1 MALGNVPEDLSIGGR
16 HGRMIVGPSAFQ
28 CATGGRTT
36 IDLTGN
42 PCATGGSHV
51 IQLVDGEVSRVI
63 ATRMDGV
70 AVPGPRPARRGE
82 MRVCNRGGGMNIT
95 IQASMP
101 VRIRTIDGQEQIAYR
116 TSEMDEGRLY
126 TVEWNGEHYAL
137 RKSGQ
142 NVEVFKFK
150 PGGDGDGD

>member
-1 MALGNVPEDLSIGGR
+1 MLS
-16 HGRMIVGPSAFQ
+16 GPSALQ

-36 IDLTGN
+36 IGLAGN

-82 MRVCNRGGGMNIT
+82 LRACNQGSGMNIT
-95 IQASMP
+95 IRARMP
-101 VRIRTIDGQEQIAYR
+101 VRIRTVGGQEQIVYR

-137 RKSGQ
+137 RKSSP

-150 PGGDGDGD
+150 PGGDGD

>member
-1 MALGNVPEDLSIGGR
+1 MLPGT
-16 HGRMIVGPSAFQ
+16 SAFQ

-36 IDLTGN
+36 LDLAGN
-42 PCATGGSHV
+42 PHATGGSHV

-63 ATRMDGV
+63 ATRMDEV

-82 MRVCNRGGGMNIT
+82 LRACNQGSGMNIT

-101 VRIRTIDGQEQIAYR
+101 VRIRTVGGQEQIAYR

-137 RKSGQ
+137 RKSSP

-150 PGGDGDGD
+150 PDGDGD